1 MADQSQTVLINRP
14 PRIQPDL
21 PQSDNEIP
29 PPPETDKGG
38 QQLIQL
44 FLPLITIIAYVLVS
58 ATGQGRNIALII
70 PMGLSVIASSGL
82 GFWTYHKNQRET
94 QRKREAYE
102 TRLAELRREMENAH
116 DQQRTFYYYNYPNIE
131 TVKAIAA
138 NRETGDKDNR
148 TGTRLWERRT
158 SDPDFGAV
166 RLGIGT
172 QPSTVTYWFKQQKND
187 EDALEYEAT
196 KLAEDSRNVT
206 SIPVV
211 VPLRRFK
218 PDANAMDFI
227 PGRHSIGIAG
237 KNSKEVYD
245 FVRAMLVNF
254 TAFHAP
260 TDTRLYVFGA
270 PDSEA
275 NWNWARYLPHCN
287 TGNSQEPGDQ
297 LNFKPRQSA
306 IENFWDMMIKGDL
319 ERRLIRMAD
328 DAAGDVTL
336 PFLLVVVDALSIES
350 NPTSP
355 AKGADAQEAASL
367 IFRRGQELGA
377 TIIFLM
383 PDAKY
388 IPSQCDTVIEVDSS
402 PTLYGDLTPSGT
414 SSGTLFRYT
423 EVGLNTRR
431 VIGVA
436 DTMSADEALRS
447 FALKLTN
454 LSVRS
459 TFGTAGL
466 PNGVLLLALH
476 EHIKGGNIDASAEAI
491 HEKWKASREPANSEW
506 LRVPVGFMP
515 GPKQRDLTFSA
526 NGDGVHG
533 MIAGTTGSGKSEML
547 ITLILGLAMR
557 YDPSVVNF
565 VLVDYKGGSAFK
577 MFEGLPHVVNI
588 VTSLQGNAGARTFI
602 ALKSEMKR
610 RAKMLA
616 DNGTPHIIQYREN
629 GYHRADLPQPA
640 DARAKPAPF
649 PFLFVIIDE
658 FAEMVKEMPEFR
670 GELDSVTRLG
680 RALGVSLI
688 LATQRPTGAVTD
700 QMRANIK
707 FKICLRVETP
717 EDSRELLRS
726 SEAAYLPTG
735 VPGRAYLQVGNDN
748 SLLMQVAYASYKY
761 KQSANPEDERPPV
774 IRWFDRQKAKVKKQ
788 EGGDVRSIADRVVEI
803 CAEIANTKSDVVKQE
818 KPWPDPLPVYVPLNA
833 ERISAAMRKVAKVA
847 DPLADAEEEGED
859 EATIIADEEQN
870 PLLPLNRS
878 VIDWL
883 RGNDR
888 WLPVVWD
895 SDNALKA
902 RIGMVD
908 DPHHARQLPL
918 DLDLKAGSVLLF
930 GASGKGK
937 TGFLRTLVTS
947 LAVSHSPEAL
957 WVYALD
963 FGGGGLSPLAELP
976 HVGAVIGNEEGERV
990 ERLINRLKDWSRERS
1005 ELFGGDS
1012 LTVYNKMHPTE
1023 IVPAVLVLI
1032 DNFAE
1037 FRQSYEDLIPDLSSL
1052 IREGLSKG
1060 IYFAVTAD
1068 QLGSVPG
1075 RTQSLFNQKM
1085 TLKLADAADYSGV
1098 VGRVA
1103 QDLDDIP
1110 GRGYMVVDRLV
1121 LEMQI
1126 AKPAQVEGLTNVE
1139 GEPLDDSGQLA
1150 YLISL
1155 MKKAWRGTVLPQT
1168 IDKLATTVR
1177 LEDLVD
1183 QASDR
1188 RLEVMLGI
1196 ERRELIPVPL
1206 NLKEQGPHFIVS
1218 GSPFSGKTTT
1228 LRTMILSLAER
1239 YSPDRA
1245 AFILVDAQKKLF
1257 DYAEGRSL
1265 AVLPHVQLAIS
1276 EQNRELVEPMIESL
1290 KQTFVSKNGTALPE
1304 IFVFID
1310 NYDDFSDLFD
1320 RKSKPL
1326 TDLAN
1331 VARRYGSEGL
1341 HVVIATGSSA
1351 SEDLFKVLTR
1361 SKTGLALDAEAA
1373 GKPPF
1378 NLTAASKLAK
1388 LSLPVGRGFLISSA
1402 KANMIQ
1408 VSTPYVVDLSDEN
1421 ADAQELQ
1428 AEVNAQ
1434 LDKWVDRIVNK
1445 WDGAPR
1451 WTFQL
1456 TMADPSGEKPASG
1469 GGAGSRAAAPSAPK
1483 GPQLPDTFVAK
1494 LRGAVKELVAV
1505 TGMMSEKDVDA
1516 LDVIGVVN
1524 AADAMDD
1531 MIEWGALAKD
1541 AGVNPE
1547 ELVPVLVAM
1556 GSPEADARKKFGL
1569 AVETPEAVANGATAG
1584 TTEQP

>member
-21 PQSDNEIP
+21 PQDEIEIP
-29 PPPETDKGG
+29 PPPDTEKGG
-38 QQLIQL
+38 QPLIQT
-44 FLPLITIIAYVLVS
+44 FLPLITIIGYVIVS

-70 PMGLSVIASSGL
+70 PMGISVIASSGL
-82 GFWTYHKNQRET
+82 GFYTYIKNQRDI
-94 QRKREAYE
+94 QKKREAYQ

-131 TVKAIAA
+131 IVKSIAA
-138 NRETGDKDNR
+138 NRETGGKDNR
-148 TGTRLWERRT
+148 SGTRLWERRT

-172 QPSTVTYWFKQQKND
+172 QPSTVKYWFKQGKND
-187 EDALEYEAT
+187 EDELEYEAQ
-196 KLAEDSRNVT
+196 KLADDSMNVKD
-206 SIPVV
+206 IPVV
-211 VPLRRFK
+211 VPLRPFK
-218 PDANAMDFI
+218 KDANAMDPS

-237 KNSKEVYD
+237 SNSREVYD

-260 TDTRLYVFGA
+260 TDTRLYIFGA
-270 PDSEA
+270 PADEG
-275 NWNWARYLPHCN
+275 NWNWARFLPHCN

-297 LNFKPRQSA
+297 LCFKPRQSA
-306 IENFWDMMIKGDL
+306 IENFWDFLIKGDL
-319 ERRLIRMAD
+319 ERRLIRLSD
-328 DAAGDVTL
+328 DSAGDVTL
-336 PFLLVVVDALSIES
+336 PFLLVVVDALSIE
-350 NPTSP
+350 NPNSP
-355 AKGADAQEAASL
+355 SRGADAQEAASL

-388 IPSQCDTVIEVDSS
+388 IPSQCDTVIEIDNNPTMQGEIS
-402 PTLYGDLTPSGT
+402 PHGAMG
-414 SSGTLFRYT
+414 GTLFRYT

-431 VIGVA
+431 VIGIA
-436 DTMSADEALRS
+436 DTLAAEEALQTFS
-447 FALKLTN
+447 LKVSN

-466 PNGVLLLALH
+466 PNGVLLLSLH
-476 EHIKGGNIDASAEAI
+476 EHIKGGNIDVSADAI
-491 HEKWKASREPANSEW
+491 WDKWKKSREPVNSEW

-577 MFEGLPHVVNI
+577 LFEGLPHVVNI

-629 GYHRADLPQPA
+629 GFHRADLPQPP
-640 DARAKPAPF
+640 DRRVPPAPF

-761 KQSANPEDERPPV
+761 KQSTSVEDDRPPV
-774 IRWFDRQKAKVKKQ
+774 IRWFDRVKAKPKKA

-803 CAEIANTKSDVVKQE
+803 CAEIANTRSDVVKQE

-833 ERISAAMRKVAKVA
+833 ERISPAMRKVAKVA
-847 DPLADAEEEGED
+847 DPLADETEEE
-859 EATIIADEEQN
+859 EASVVLAEEEQN
-870 PLLPLNRS
+870 PLLPLNPY
-878 VIDWL
+878 INEWL
-883 RGNDR
+883 KGNDR
-888 WLPVVWD
+888 WLPIKWD
-895 SDNALKA
+895 SDQALTA
-902 RIGMVD
+902 RIGMID
-908 DPHHARQLPL
+908 DPHHARQLPF
-918 DLDLKAGSVLLF
+918 DLDLKVGSVLMF

-937 TGFLRTLVTS
+937 TGFLRTLVSS

-957 WVYALD
+957 WIYAID
-963 FGGGGLSPLAELP
+963 FGGGGLSPLLELP

-990 ERLINRLKDWSRERS
+990 ERLINRLKDWQRERG
-1005 ELFGGDS
+1005 ELFGGDN
-1012 LTVYNKMHPTE
+1012 LTTYNKMHPND
-1023 IVPAVLVLI
+1023 IIPAVLVLL

-1068 QLGSVPG
+1068 QLGTIPG
-1075 RTQSLFNQKM
+1075 RLMSLFNQRM

-1098 VGRVA
+1098 VGRVG

-1110 GRGYMVVDRLV
+1110 GRGYMVVDRLT
-1121 LEMQI
+1121 LEMQV
-1126 AKPAQVEGLTNVE
+1126 AKPVEITGLKAIDGT
-1139 GEPLDDSGQLA
+1139 PLDDSGQLA
-1150 YLISL
+1150 HLLGL
-1155 MKKAWRGTVLPQT
+1155 MRRAWRSNKLPQT
-1168 IDKLATTVR
+1168 IDKLANVIK
-1177 LEDLVD
+1177 LADLVD

-1188 RLEVMLGI
+1188 RAEIMLGV
-1196 ERRELIPVPL
+1196 ERRELTPVPL
-1206 NLKEQGPHFIVS
+1206 NLKEQGPHFIVA
-1218 GSPFSGKTTT
+1218 GSPFSGKSTT
-1228 LRTMILSLAER
+1228 LRTMILSLAAR
-1239 YSPDRA
+1239 YSPERV
-1245 AFILVDAQKKLF
+1245 AFIFIDAQRRMF
-1257 DYAEGRSL
+1257 DYGGTRTL
-1265 AVLPHVQLAIS
+1265 ADLPHVQIAIS
-1276 EQNRELVEPMIESL
+1276 EQNREMVEPVIESV
-1290 KQTFVSKNGTALPE
+1290 KQTFQNKNGTALPE
-1304 IFVFID
+1304 IFLFID

-1331 VARRYGSEGL
+1331 IARRYGSEGL
-1341 HVVIATGSSA
+1341 HVVIATGASA

-1388 LSLPVGRGFLISSA
+1388 LTLPVGRGFLISSA
-1402 KANMIQ
+1402 KASMLQI
-1408 VSTPYVVDLSDEN
+1408 STPYEVPSAEEVQDV
-1421 ADAQELQ
+1421 QEITN
-1428 AEVNAQ
+1428 EISRQ
-1434 LDKWVDRIVNK
+1434 LDEWVERIVGK
-1445 WDGAPR
+1445 WGDAPR
-1451 WTFQL
+1451 WTFEIS
-1456 TMADPSGEKPASG
+1456 AAPPPAEKSAAG
-1469 GGAGSRAAAPSAPK
+1469 GGAKAAAPAAPK
-1483 GPQLPDTFVAK
+1483 GPQVPEPFVAK
-1494 LRGAVKELVAV
+1494 LRDALKAL
-1505 TGMMSEKDVDA
+1505 GMIPEKDLAA
-1516 LDVIGVVN
+1516 LDTLGVVN
-1524 AADAMDD
+1524 AAAAMDD
-1531 MIEWGALAKD
+1531 LIDWSALAVE
-1541 AGVNPE
+1541 AGLQPE
-1547 ELVPVLVAM
+1547 DLVVPLVTLGYA
-1556 GSPEADARKKFGL
+1556 EADARKQLGL
-1569 AVETPEAVANGATAG
+1569 KVEPTAEKPE
-1584 TTEQP
+1584 

>member
-1 MADQSQTVLINRP
+1 MADQSGTILINRP

-21 PQSDNEIP
+21 PQADIEIP
-29 PPPETDKGG
+29 PPPDTDKNS
-38 QQLIQL
+38 QPLIQL
-44 FLPLITIIAYVLVS
+44 FLPMITIAGYLLVS
-58 ATGQGRNIALII
+58 LTGQGRNIALMI
-70 PMGLSVIASSGL
+70 PMGLSVVASSGL
-82 GFWTYHKNQRET
+82 GFWNHWRNQREIK
-94 QRKREAYE
+94 RKREAYQ
-102 TRLAELRREMENAH
+102 TRLAELRREMESAH

-131 TVKAIAA
+131 MVKAIAS
-138 NRETGDKDNR
+138 NREAGSKDNR
-148 TGTRLWERRT
+148 SGTRLWERRT

-172 QPSTVTYWFKQQKND
+172 QPSTVRYFYKQTSNSED
-187 EDALEYEAT
+187 ELEYEAT
-196 KLAEDSRNVT
+196 KLGEDSLNVT
-206 SIPVV
+206 DIPVV
-211 VPLRRFK
+211 VKLRPHK
-218 PDANAMDFI
+218 SDPNQLDAT

-237 KNSKEVYD
+237 ANAAEMYD

-270 PDSEA
+270 PESES

-287 TGNSQEPGDQ
+287 TGNSPEPGDQ
-297 LNFKPRQSA
+297 LCFKPRQSA
-306 IENFWDMMIKGDL
+306 IENFWDFLIKGDL
-319 ERRLIRMAD
+319 ERRLIRLAD

-336 PFLLVVVDALSIES
+336 PFLLVVVDALSIE
-350 NPTSP
+350 NPNSP
-355 AKGADAQEAASL
+355 ARGADAQEAASL

-377 TIIFLM
+377 TIIFLV
-383 PDAKY
+383 PDTKY
-388 IPSQCDTVIEVDSS
+388 IPSQCETVIEIDSN
-402 PTLYGDLTPSGT
+402 PAMRGEITPHGAT
-414 SSGTLFRYT
+414 GGTLFRYT

-431 VIGVA
+431 VIGIA
-436 DTMSADEALRS
+436 DTLSAEEALRTFS
-447 FALKLTN
+447 LKITN

-466 PNGVLLLALH
+466 PNSVLLLSLH
-476 EHIKGGNIDASAEAI
+476 DHIDGDRIDSSVDAI
-491 HEKWKASREPANSEW
+491 HEKWRLSREPVNSEW
-506 LRVPVGFMP
+506 LRVPIGFMP

-588 VTSLQGNAGARTFI
+588 VTSLQGNAGARTFV

-616 DNGTPHIIQYREN
+616 DNGVPHIIDYRTN
-629 GYHRADLPQPA
+629 GYHRADLPQPP
-640 DARAKPAPF
+640 DRRVPPAPF

-748 SLLMQVAYASYKY
+748 SVLMQVAYASYKY
-761 KQSANPEDERPPV
+761 KQSTSVEDDKPPV
-774 IRWFDRQKAKVKKQ
+774 IRWFDRVKAKPKKQ
-788 EGGDVRSIADRVVEI
+788 EGGDVRSIADRIVEI

-833 ERISAAMRKVAKVA
+833 EVITPEMRRMEKVA
-847 DPLADAEEEGED
+847 DPLADPEEEEK
-859 EATIIADEEQN
+859 ETAVLVEEEQN
-870 PLLPLNRS
+870 PLLPLNRYIS
-878 VIDWL
+878 EWL
-883 RGNDR
+883 KGNDR
-888 WLPVVWD
+888 WLPIKWD
-895 SDNALKA
+895 SDDALKA
-902 RIGMVD
+902 RVGMVD
-908 DPHHARQLPL
+908 DPHHARQLPF
-918 DLDLKAGSVLLF
+918 DIDLKDGSILMF

-947 LAVSHSPEAL
+947 LAVTHSPEAL
-957 WVYALD
+957 WVYGLD
-963 FGGGGLSPLAELP
+963 FGGGGLSPLLEMP
-976 HVGAVIGNEEGERV
+976 HVGAIIGNEEGERV

-1012 LTVYNKMHPTE
+1012 LTNYNKMHPND

-1037 FRQSYEDLIPDLSSL
+1037 FRQSYDDLVPDLMSL

-1068 QLGSVPG
+1068 QLATIPG
-1075 RTQSLFNQKM
+1075 RLFSLFNQRM

-1098 VGRVA
+1098 VGRVG

-1110 GRGYMVVDRLV
+1110 GRGYMVIDRMT
-1121 LEMQI
+1121 LEMQV
-1126 AKPAQVEGLTNVE
+1126 AKPVEIPDLKNVD
-1139 GEPLDDSGQLA
+1139 GTPMDDSGQLA
-1150 YLISL
+1150 HLVGL
-1155 MKKAWRGTVLPQT
+1155 MKRAWNSSKVPQT
-1168 IDKLATTVR
+1168 IDKLATVIK
-1177 LEDLVD
+1177 LEDLVQ

-1188 RLEVMLGI
+1188 RIEVMLGV
-1196 ERRELIPVPL
+1196 ERRELVPVPL
-1206 NLKEQGPHFIVS
+1206 NLKEQGPHFIIA

-1228 LRTMILSLAER
+1228 LRTMILSIADR
-1239 YSPDRA
+1239 YSPERA
-1245 AFILVDAQKKLF
+1245 AFIYVDAQRKMF
-1257 DYAEGRSL
+1257 DYGGKRSL
-1265 AVLPHVQLAIS
+1265 AELPHVQIAIS
-1276 EQNRELVEPMIESL
+1276 EQNREMVEPMIESL
-1290 KQTFVSKNGTALPE
+1290 RQAFQNKNGTELPE
-1304 IFVFID
+1304 IFLFID

-1341 HVVIATGSSA
+1341 HVVVAVGASA

-1373 GKPPF
+1373 GKAPF
-1378 NLTAASKLAK
+1378 NLTAAGKLAK
-1388 LSLPVGRGFLISSA
+1388 LSLPVGRGFVISSA
-1402 KANMIQ
+1402 RASMVQI
-1408 VSTPYVVDLSDEN
+1408 STPYVTPSAEEVQDVVEITN
-1421 ADAQELQ
+1421 AI
-1428 AEVNAQ
+1428 NTQ
-1434 LDKWVDRIVNK
+1434 LDAWVDRITKK
-1445 WDGAPR
+1445 WEKSGRWEFEIVEGAP
-1451 WTFQL
+1451 
-1456 TMADPSGEKPASG
+1456 ASDKPASG
-1469 GGAGSRAAAPSAPK
+1469 SGAKAAPAAPQ
-1483 GPQLPDTFVAK
+1483 GPQVPPVFVNK
-1494 LRGAVKELVAV
+1494 LREVLQTFGND
-1505 TGMMSEKDVDA
+1505 EKTLAAMDT
-1516 LDVIGVVN
+1516 LGVINLAG
-1524 AADAMDD
+1524 AMDD
-1531 MIEWGALAKD
+1531 LIDWPALA
-1541 AGVNPE
+1541 AEVNVKTEDLLAP
-1547 ELVPVLVAM
+1547 LVAM
-1556 GSPEADARKKFGL
+1556 GFPEADVKKLLGIKG
-1569 AVETPEAVANGATAG
+1569 EAAAEPAA
-1584 TTEQP
+1584 EKPS